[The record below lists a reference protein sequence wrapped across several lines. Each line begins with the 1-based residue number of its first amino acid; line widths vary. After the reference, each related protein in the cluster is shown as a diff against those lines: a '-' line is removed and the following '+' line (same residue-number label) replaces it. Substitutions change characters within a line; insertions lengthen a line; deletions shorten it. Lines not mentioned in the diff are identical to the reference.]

1 MSGPARLAA
10 LSTYPLNR
18 RQGGGPL
25 RGAHLLA
32 ALCGDGEVTARV
44 VSVTVDPARVGDF
57 DVAKGVTERVVLRSE
72 AHRHAEDR
80 LRMVTGPVSI
90 TDVAVS
96 LLWPATPALRSEL
109 NRSLEGVDAVQ
120 FVQPYLATA
129 VARLAPD
136 LPTICDE
143 HNDEV
148 ALKRRIYPDNEGGRW
163 LLDRVE
169 DTERLAVSG
178 AALITATTDADL
190 KAVVGKFGLSEDRV
204 AIVPNGVDTAAIPFT
219 TGAQRRATRQVLMTE
234 LGIESTARR
243 LALFIG
249 SAHGPNI
256 EAGRSLVSAAA
267 HLHDIEFLLVG
278 RHSTQLGRVPRRA
291 GNVHL
296 LGEVTDAHLELLLG
310 GADVALNP
318 MTTGG
323 GSNLKL
329 LTYLAAGLPVVT
341 TSVGA
346 RGLDVPAAGVVVAEV
361 EGLGAGIEQ
370 ALVGGGGERASAGRA
385 YVQQHCDWSAIG
397 ARYARLVRD
406 KVLS

>member
-1 MSGPARLAA
+1 
-10 LSTYPLNR
+10 
-18 RQGGGPL
+18 
-25 RGAHLLA
+25 
-32 ALCGDGEVTARV
+32 
-44 VSVTVDPARVGDF
+44 
-57 DVAKGVTERVVLRSE
+57 
-72 AHRHAEDR
+72 
-80 LRMVTGPVSI
+80 
-90 TDVAVS
+90 
-96 LLWPATPALRSEL
+96 
-109 NRSLEGVDAVQ
+109 
-120 FVQPYLATA
+120 
-129 VARLAPD
+129 
-136 LPTICDE
+136 
-143 HNDEV
+143 
-148 ALKRRIYPDNEGGRW
+148 
-163 LLDRVE
+163 
-169 DTERLAVSG
+169 
-178 AALITATTDADL
+178 
-190 KAVVGKFGLSEDRV
+190 
-204 AIVPNGVDTAAIPFT
+204 
-219 TGAQRRATRQVLMTE
+219 MTE